1 MGVVNFVNEAGA
13 DDPVSKTRPSS
24 GAMDMKTPVLCDRHA
39 TRIFVFA
46 LLLALAAVIFAAA
59 PVSAES
65 PVPSILVDD
74 YVSVPKNGTASIEVL
89 GNDDLRGLARFEFTS
104 PGHGSF
110 SSFTSHASRQTLTF
124 NYRPNENFV
133 GRDGFV
139 YTITDRNGYV
149 RSATVYITVFA
160 ALDCSTCL
168 VRHDATPINIT
179 IGSDG
184 RFNVH
189 FIGDGGVATGP
200 VLPSV
205 QELAEK
211 YSSEEGNI
219 GLYNGANSF
228 TGASVIISYLSGEKV
243 VHVNTSYPD
252 RHDGSMK
259 PYIFVVDQNN
269 EVLHWEW

>member
-1 MGVVNFVNEAGA
+1 MGVVNVVNESAA
-13 DDPVSKTRPSS
+13 DGLVYKTQPSSFSIEMKTREP
-24 GAMDMKTPVLCDRHA
+24 CDRHP

-46 LLLALAAVIFAAA
+46 LLLGLAAVIFAAA

-74 YVSVPKNGTASIEVL
+74 YASVPKNGTASIEVL

-110 SSFTSHASRQTLTF
+110 SSFTSNASRQTLTF
-124 NYRPNENFV
+124 NYRPNVNFV

-149 RSATVYITVFA
+149 RSATVYITVYA

-168 VRHDATPINIT
+168 VRHEATPINIT
-179 IGSDG
+179 LGSDG
-184 RFNVH
+184 KFNVH

-219 GLYNGANSF
+219 ELYSGTNSF
-228 TGASVIISYLSGEKV
+228 TGASVIISYLSAEQV

-252 RHDGSMK
+252 RHDSSMK

-269 EVLHWEW
+269 EVSHWEW